1 MKHNQSVTP
10 RISVLLPCRNAAAFL
25 HSCITSLETQT
36 FRDFEVI
43 AVNDSSSDDTPHIL
57 SIWEQQDRRVRVLHT
72 SSSGLVHALN
82 VGLTAARGE
91 LIARMDADDIAYPAR
106 FEKQLRAFDADP
118 ELVACG
124 THVRYFPRDVVRDGA
139 LRYEAWLNSLVDP
152 RHIERDMFVECPIAH
167 PTLMIRSAAL
177 RAVGGYRDRGW
188 PEDYDLV
195 LRLFARR
202 ARMRNLPEV
211 LLDWR
216 ERPERMSR
224 VDARYSEA
232 AFRRC
237 KVFYLT
243 ATVLGDEAAVILW
256 GAGPV
261 GKAFSREFATHG
273 VRVRAFVD
281 LDPRKIGQN
290 IHGAPVIAPQ
300 ELPVQRGGAF
310 ILAAVSGPEAR
321 GEIRAA
327 LTQLSMTE
335 GTDFLAIA

>member
-1 MKHNQSVTP
+1 MKPAKPTTP

-36 FRDFEVI
+36 CRDFEVI
-43 AVNDSSSDDTPHIL
+43 AVNDSSSDDTRHIL
-57 SIWEQQDRRVRVLHT
+57 SIWEQQDRRIRVLDT

-82 VGLTAARGE
+82 VGLTAARGD

-106 FEKQLRAFDADP
+106 FERQLRAFDADP

-124 THVRYFPRDVVRDGA
+124 THVRYFPREVIREGA
-139 LRYEAWLNSLVDP
+139 LRYESWLNSLVEP
-152 RHIERDMFVECPIAH
+152 QHLERDMFVECAIAH
-167 PTLMIRSAAL
+167 PTLMMRTAAL

-188 PEDYDLV
+188 PEDYDLI
-195 LRLFARR
+195 LRLFSRR

-261 GKAFSREFATHG
+261 GKAFSKEFAAQG

-281 LDPRKIGQN
+281 LDPRKIGQS
-290 IHGAPVIAPQ
+290 IHGARVIAP
-300 ELPVQRGGAF
+300 EDVPAQRDGAF

-321 GEIRAA
+321 AEIRTA
-327 LTQLSMTE
+327 LRQMGMTE

>member
-1 MKHNQSVTP
+1 
-10 RISVLLPCRNAAAFL
+10 
-25 HSCITSLETQT
+25 
-36 FRDFEVI
+36 
-43 AVNDSSSDDTPHIL
+43 
-57 SIWEQQDRRVRVLHT
+57 
-72 SSSGLVHALN
+72 
-82 VGLTAARGE
+82 
-91 LIARMDADDIAYPAR
+91 
-106 FEKQLRAFDADP
+106 
-118 ELVACG
+118 
-124 THVRYFPRDVVRDGA
+124 
-139 LRYEAWLNSLVDP
+139 
-152 RHIERDMFVECPIAH
+152 MFVECPIAH

-188 PEDYDLV
+188 PEDYDLI

-216 ERPERMSR
+216 ERPERVSR

-243 ATVLGDEAAVILW
+243 ATVFADQSAVILW

-261 GKAFSREFATHG
+261 GKAFSKEFATQG

-290 IHGAPVIAPQ
+290 IHGAPVIAPG
-300 ELPVQRGGAF
+300 ELPAQRGGAF
-310 ILAAVSGPEAR
+310 VLAAVSGSEAR
-321 GEIRAA
+321 GDIRAA
-327 LTQLSMTE
+327 LIQMGMTE